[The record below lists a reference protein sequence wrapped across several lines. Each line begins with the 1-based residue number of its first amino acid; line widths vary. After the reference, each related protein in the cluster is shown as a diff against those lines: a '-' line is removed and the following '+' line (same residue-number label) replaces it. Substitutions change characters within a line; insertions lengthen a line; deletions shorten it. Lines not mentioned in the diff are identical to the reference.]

1 MISKPDDLPS
11 DLVSAPAAL
20 QVERE
25 ARLQAEAV
33 AASARAELSDN
44 EALIAHLELRI
55 EKLKRELYG
64 PRSERTARLL
74 EQLELELEE
83 LATTASEDEL
93 AAQAAAAKTQ
103 NVRPFT
109 RKRPVRKP
117 WPDDIEHERVVIE
130 APTSCACCGG
140 SRLAKI
146 GEDVT
151 KTLEE
156 IPRRFKLIET
166 VREKFTCRDC
176 EKISQPPAP
185 FHATP
190 RGFIGPQLL
199 ATILFDKFGMHIP
212 LNRQSVRFRAEG
224 IDLPLSTLADQVGH
238 GTFAVMPLFHLIER
252 HVLAAE
258 RLHGD
263 DTTIRILAKG
273 KCTTGRIWTYV
284 RDDRPFAGPAP
295 PAAVYYASSDRRGEH
310 PQKHLAA
317 FAGILQADCYSGFE
331 PLFDPQTKA
340 RPITPAFCFAHAR
353 RGFFELADIE
363 KNAREGKKGKPVSPI
378 ALEVVRRLDALF
390 EIERAINGRGADER
404 RAERQE
410 QSRPLLEDM
419 HAWLLRERETLSRS
433 SEVLKPINYMLRRW
447 DDFARF
453 LDDGRICLTNN
464 CAERALRGV
473 ALGRRNWT
481 FAGSQRGADRAAIM
495 LTMITTCRLNE
506 VDPEGLARRHPRPHR
521 RSSSFASARTA
532 ALGMEAP
539 APSRQARRSAGRL
552 TFTQCYRRARRAR
565 AHASIGRSSSY
576 AYVVGGPACN
586 MRSVMKGADRNVIT
600 DVVDPLRTWPGAVV
614 GATMSRLRSWR
625 NSLRPA
631 VVSEVARRHEIS
643 PQQLSVWRKA
653 ARDGLL
659 KLLDGAEPVATR
671 PSRTAAI

>member
-1 MISKPDDLPS
+1 MSLKPDDLPS
-11 DLVSAPAAL
+11 DLTSAYMAL
-20 QVERE
+20 LAERE
-25 ARLQAEAV
+25 ALQAERDMAV
-33 AASARAELSDN
+33 ADAANARAELSDN

-64 PRSERTARLL
+64 PRSERTARLI

-83 LATTASEDEL
+83 LVTTASEDEL
-93 AAQAAAAKTQ
+93 AAQAAAAKAQ
-103 NVRPFT
+103 SVRAFT

-117 WPDDIEHERVVIE
+117 WPDDVEHERVVIE

-156 IPRRFKLIET
+156 IPRRFKVIET

-176 EKISQPPAP
+176 EKITQPPAP

-212 LNRQSVRFRAEG
+212 LNRQSARFKCER

-284 RDDRPFAGPAP
+284 RDDWPFAGPAP
-295 PAAVYYASSDRRGEH
+295 PAAVYYASGDRRGEH

-317 FAGILQADCYSGFE
+317 FAGILQADCYNGFE
-331 PLFDPQTKA
+331 PLFNPQKKV

-363 KNAREGKKGKPVSPI
+363 KNARESKGKPVSPI
-378 ALEVVRRLDALF
+378 ALEAVRRLDALF
-390 EIERAINGRGADER
+390 EIERTINGRSADER
-404 RAERQE
+404 RAVRQE
-410 QSRPLLEDM
+410 KSKPLLEDI

-447 DDFARF
+447 GDFARF

-464 CAERALRGV
+464 CAERALRGI

-481 FAGSQRGADRAAIM
+481 FAGSQRGADRTAIM
-495 LTMITTCRLNE
+495 LTMITTCRLND
-506 VDPEGLARRHPRPHR
+506 VDPKAWLADVLARIADLP
-521 RSSSFASARTA
+521 ASR
-532 ALGMEAP
+532 LHELLP
-539 APSRQARRSAGRL
+539 WEWKLLRQADK
-552 TFTQCYRRARRAR
+552 
-565 AHASIGRSSSY
+565 
-576 AYVVGGPACN
+576 PA
-586 MRSVMKGADRNVIT
+586 D
-600 DVVDPLRTWPGAVV
+600 
-614 GATMSRLRSWR
+614 
-625 NSLRPA
+625 
-631 VVSEVARRHEIS
+631 
-643 PQQLSVWRKA
+643 QQA
-653 ARDGLL
+653 A
-659 KLLDGAEPVATR
+659 
-671 PSRTAAI
+671 

>member
-1 MISKPDDLPS
+1 MTSKADDLPS
-11 DLVSAPAAL
+11 DLASAYLAL
-20 QVERE
+20 LAERE
-25 ARLQAEAV
+25 ALQAERDVAV
-33 AASARAELSDN
+33 ADAANARAELSDS
-44 EALIAHLELRI
+44 EVLIAHLELRI
-55 EKLKRELYG
+55 EKLKRELHG
-64 PRSERTARLL
+64 PRSERAARLL

-83 LATTASEDEL
+83 LATTATEDEL

-103 NVRPFT
+103 NVRPFV

-130 APTSCACCGG
+130 APTTCACCGG
-140 SRLAKI
+140 SRLAKV

-156 IPRRFKLIET
+156 IPRRFKVIET

-199 ATILFDKFGMHIP
+199 ATMLFDKFGMHIP
-212 LNRQSVRFRAEG
+212 LNRQSVRFKAER

-238 GTFAVMPLFHLIER
+238 GTFAVMPLFQLIER

-295 PAAVYYASSDRRGEH
+295 PAAVYYASGNRRGEH
-310 PQKHLAA
+310 PQRHLAA
-317 FAGILQADCYSGFE
+317 FAGILQADCYGGFE
-331 PLFDPQTKA
+331 PLFDPKRKA
-340 RPITPAFCFAHAR
+340 MPITPAFCLAHAR

-363 KNAREGKKGKPVSPI
+363 KAAREGKGKPVSPI
-378 ALEVVRRLDALF
+378 ALEAVRRLDALF

-404 RAERQE
+404 RAVRQE
-410 QSRPLLEDM
+410 RSKPLLDDM
-419 HAWLLRERETLSRS
+419 HTWLLRERESLSRS
-433 SEVLKPINYMLRRW
+433 AEVLKPMNYMLKRW
-447 DDFARF
+447 NDFVRF

-464 CAERALRGV
+464 CAERALRGI

-495 LTMITTCRLNE
+495 LTMITTCRLND
-506 VDPEGLARRHPRPHR
+506 VDPKAWLADVLAR
-521 RSSSFASARTA
+521 
-532 ALGMEAP
+532 
-539 APSRQARRSAGRL
+539 
-552 TFTQCYRRARRAR
+552 
-565 AHASIGRSSSY
+565 I
-576 AYVVGGPACN
+576 
-586 MRSVMKGADRNVIT
+586 ADLPT
-600 DVVDPLRTWPGAVV
+600 
-614 GATMSRLRSWR
+614 SRLR
-625 NSLRPA
+625 
-631 VVSEVARRHEIS
+631 E
-643 PQQLSVWRKA
+643 
-653 ARDGLL
+653 LL
-659 KLLDGAEPVATR
+659 PWEWKLLHQAGKSADQQ
-671 PSRTAAI
+671 AA